1 MGAGDA
7 GPMRPALVLAI
18 VLAIALAGCTDPVDP
33 DDAPGED
40 TASDGDSPGDDVL
53 DLPPTPYRYEPEL
66 PAHFRVPAV
75 TGRINTPADNPI
87 TDLGATLGRVLFYDP
102 ELSANRTVSCA
113 SCHDQ
118 ASGFADTAALSMG
131 FEGGETGRNSMGLA
145 DIRYYQPGTMFWDER
160 ATTLEEQT
168 LMPIQDVVEMGLT
181 LDGLVAR
188 LQTLEYYAP
197 LFAAAF
203 GDSTVTTDRVSKALA
218 QFVRSI
224 VSYRTRY
231 DAGLEQVGSPMPDFP
246 DFTAQEN
253 LGKRL
258 FFAPPGQGRSANCAV
273 CHLSGGQGNVAVF
286 LMDQARNN
294 GLHADTSDDE
304 GVGNGRFKSPSLR
317 NVALTAP
324 FMHDGSLPTLR
335 EVVQH
340 YSTGIQAHP
349 NLDPRLRAGGQPNG
363 QPQRLNLT
371 ADEVDAVVAFLGTLT
386 DTELA
391 ADPKYSDPFNAR

>member
-1 MGAGDA
+1 
-7 GPMRPALVLAI
+7 MRTALVLVVAF
-18 VLAIALAGCTDPVDP
+18 AGCTDPAVE
-33 DDAPGED
+33 DDAPGD
-40 TASDGDSPGDDVL
+40 DAPADDGSPEGVL
-53 DLPPTPYRYEPEL
+53 DLPATPYAYEPDL
-66 PAHFRVPAV
+66 PAHFLLPPV

-87 TDLGATLGRVLFYDP
+87 TDLGATLGRVLFYDT
-102 ELSANRTVSCA
+102 ELSANRTVACA

-118 ASGFADTAALSMG
+118 ATGFADTLALSTG
-131 FEGGETGRNSMGLA
+131 FDGGDTGRNSMGLA
-145 DIRYYQPGTMFWDER
+145 DTRYYQPGTMFWDER
-160 ATTLEEQT
+160 ASTLEAQT
-168 LMPIQDVVEMGLT
+168 LMPIQDAIEMGMT

-188 LQTLEYYAP
+188 LQTLDYYPP

-203 GDSTVTTDRVSKALA
+203 GDGAITTDRVSKALA

-224 VSYRTRY
+224 VSYRSRY
-231 DAGLEQVGSPMPDFP
+231 DVSLAAAGTPRGDFP
-246 DFTAQEN
+246 AFTAQEN

-273 CHLSGGQGNVAVF
+273 CHLSGGQGNVAIF

-294 GLHADTSDDE
+294 GLHADTSDDD

-324 FMHDGSLPTLR
+324 FMHDGSLATLR
-335 EVVQH
+335 DVVQH
-340 YSTGIQAHP
+340 YSTGIEAHP

-371 ADEVDAVVAFLGTLT
+371 ADEIDAVVAFLGTLT

-391 ADPKYSDPFNAR
+391 ADPKFSDPFVDH